1 MKDEI
6 THKQDYDIFEHRH
19 NLNRQLREDNNTYKA
34 LIREEL
40 KNNFVAIHE
49 SVVHKIGAG
58 KQYYTK
64 DEILIDLQSEYVTL
78 LKDYNKLKNRTL
90 IQRIFNWI

>member
-19 NLNRQLREDNNTYKA
+19 NLNRQLREDNETYKA
-34 LIREEL
+34 LIREDL
-40 KNNFVAIHE
+40 KTNFVAIPE
-49 SVVHKIGAG
+49 TVINKIGLG

-64 DEILIDLQSEYVTL
+64 DKILIDLQQEYVSL
-78 LKDYNKLKNRTL
+78 LKDYNKLKNRSL

>member
-6 THKQDYDIFEHRH
+6 THKQDFDIFEHRH
-19 NLNRQLREDNNTYKA
+19 NLNRQLREDNETYKA

-40 KNNFVAIHE
+40 KTNFVAIPE
-49 SVVHKIGAG
+49 SIVYKIGAG

-64 DEILIDLQSEYVTL
+64 DEILIDLQSEYVSL
-78 LKDYNKLKNRTL
+78 LKDYNRLKDRNL

>member
-19 NLNRQLREDNNTYKA
+19 NLNRQIREDNNTYKA
-34 LIREEL
+34 LIREDL
-40 KNNFVAIHE
+40 KTNFVAIPE
-49 SVVHKIGAG
+49 SVVNKIGSG
-58 KQYYTK
+58 KQYFTK
-64 DEILIDLQSEYVTL
+64 DEILIDLQSEYVSL
-78 LKDYNKLKNRTL
+78 LKDYNKLINRTL

>member
-19 NLNRQLREDNNTYKA
+19 NINRQLREDNNTYKA
-34 LIREEL
+34 LIREDL
-40 KNNFVAIHE
+40 KTNFVAIPE
-49 SVVHKIGAG
+49 SVVYKLGAG
-58 KQYYTK
+58 NQYFTK

-78 LKDYNKLKNRTL
+78 LKDYNRLKDRNL
-90 IQRIFNWI
+90 MQRIFNWM

>member
-6 THKQDYDIFEHRH
+6 IHKQDFDIFEHRH
-19 NLNRQLREDNNTYKA
+19 NINRQLRDDNETYKS

-40 KNNFVAIHE
+40 KTNFVAIPE
-49 SVVHKIGAG
+49 SVLYKLGHG

-64 DEILIDLQSEYVTL
+64 DEILIDLQQEYVSL
-78 LKDYNKLKNRTL
+78 LKDYNRIKNRSL
-90 IQRIFNWI
+90 IQRIFNWM

>member
-6 THKQDYDIFEHRH
+6 THKQDFDIFEHRH
-19 NLNRQLREDNNTYKA
+19 NLNRQIREDNETYKA
-34 LIREEL
+34 LIREDL
-40 KNNFVAIHE
+40 KTNFVAIPE
-49 SVVHKIGAG
+49 SVINKIGSG

-64 DEILIDLQSEYVTL
+64 DQILIDLQQEYVSL

-90 IQRIFNWI
+90 LQRIFNWM

>member
-19 NLNRQLREDNNTYKA
+19 NLNRQLREDNETYKA
-34 LIREEL
+34 LIREDL
-40 KNNFVAIHE
+40 KTNFVAILE
-49 SVVHKIGAG
+49 TVINKIGLG

-64 DEILIDLQSEYVTL
+64 DKILIDLQQEYVSL
-78 LKDYNKLKNRTL
+78 LKDYNKLKNRSL

>member
-19 NLNRQLREDNNTYKA
+19 NLNRQIRDDNETYKS

-40 KNNFVAIHE
+40 KTNFVAIPE
-49 SVVHKIGAG
+49 SVVNKIGSG
-58 KQYYTK
+58 KQYFTK
-64 DEILIDLQSEYVTL
+64 DEILIDLQSEYVSL
-78 LKDYNKLKNRTL
+78 LKDYNKLINRTL

>member
-19 NLNRQLREDNNTYKA
+19 NINRQLREDNNTYKA
-34 LIREEL
+34 LIREDL
-40 KNNFVAIHE
+40 KTNFVAIPE
-49 SVVHKIGAG
+49 SVVHKITPG

-64 DEILIDLQSEYVTL
+64 DEILIDLQSEYVSL
-78 LKDYNKLKNRTL
+78 LKDYNRLKDRTL
-90 IQRIFNWI
+90 IQRIFNWM

>member
-34 LIREEL
+34 LIREDL
-40 KNNFVAIHE
+40 KTNFVAIPE
-49 SVVHKIGAG
+49 SVVNKIGAG

-64 DEILIDLQSEYVTL
+64 DQILIDLQSEYVTL
-78 LKDYNKLKNRTL
+78 LKDYNRLKDRNL
-90 IQRIFNWI
+90 IQRIFNWM

>member
-19 NLNRQLREDNNTYKA
+19 NLNRQIREDNNTYKA
-34 LIREEL
+34 LIREDL
-40 KNNFVAIHE
+40 KTNFVAIPE
-49 SVVHKIGAG
+49 SVVNKIGSG
-58 KQYYTK
+58 KQYFTK
-64 DEILIDLQSEYVTL
+64 DEILIDLQSEYVS
-78 LKDYNKLKNRTL
+78 L

>member
-19 NLNRQLREDNNTYKA
+19 NINRQLRDDNETYKA

-40 KNNFVAIHE
+40 KSNFVAIPE
-49 SVVHKIGAG
+49 SVVHKITPG

-78 LKDYNKLKNRTL
+78 LKDYNRLKDRNL
-90 IQRIFNWI
+90 MQRIFNWV

>member
-19 NLNRQLREDNNTYKA
+19 NLNMQLREDNNTYKA

-40 KNNFVAIHE
+40 KNNFVAIPE

>member
-6 THKQDYDIFEHRH
+6 THKQDFDIFEHRH

-40 KNNFVAIHE
+40 KSNFVAIPE
-49 SVVHKIGAG
+49 SVVYKIGAG

-64 DEILIDLQSEYVTL
+64 DEILIDLQSEYVIL
-78 LKDYNKLKNRTL
+78 LKDYNRLKDRNL
-90 IQRIFNWI
+90 MQRIFNCM